1 MPKEI
6 PNRRQFLK
14 LLGFTLLST
23 QLPAVAQN
31 NLSPPSILKPPRL
44 KVGDTV
50 GLISPAGVVDQKT
63 VDEFR
68 KILLELGLKV
78 KLGNHILDRYG
89 YLAGKDI
96 ARAADVNAM
105 FADTS
110 VAGIFTM
117 AGGWG
122 CNRILP
128 LLDYELI
135 RRNPKIIIGFSDV
148 TSLIL
153 AIYARCGIITFH
165 GPLATSTWNQF
176 SVEYVRRL
184 LFDGEAMLFRNLLS
198 TPVETINSGTARGS
212 LVGGNLSLVTALVG
226 SGYLPDWDKMI
237 LFVEEVRED
246 VYRVDRMLTQLKLAG
261 ILDKIAGFIFGQCTK
276 CTAGEDN
283 EPSLTLE
290 EVLLEHIQ
298 PLGIPAWYGSMIGH
312 IPDKFTLPLGVEVEI
327 DGDLGVIQMLESAVV

>member
-1 MPKEI
+1 MLKDL

-14 LLGFTLLST
+14 FFGFTLLAT
-23 QLPAVAQN
+23 QLPAAAQN

-50 GLISPAGVVDQKT
+50 GLISPAGVVDKKT
-63 VDEFR
+63 VDEFT

-96 ARAADVNAM
+96 ARAADINAM

-135 RRNPKIIIGFSDV
+135 RRNPKIIMGFSDV

-176 SVEYVRRL
+176 SVEYVRQI

-198 TPVETINSGTARGS
+198 TSVETITSGKVRGR

-226 SGYLPDWDKMI
+226 SGYLPNWDKMI

-283 EPSLTLE
+283 EPSLTLQ

-327 DGDLGVIQMLESAVV
+327 DADLGVIRMLESAVV

>member
-1 MPKEI
+1 MEKET
-6 PNRRQFLK
+6 PSRRQFLK
-14 LLGFTLLST
+14 LLGFTLLVT

-31 NLSPPSILKPPRL
+31 NLSLSSIIKPPRL

-63 VDEFR
+63 VDEFT
-68 KILLELGLKV
+68 KILSELGLKV
-78 KLGNHILDRYG
+78 KLGKHILDRYG
-89 YLAGKDI
+89 YLAGKDSN
-96 ARAADVNAM
+96 RAADVNAM
-105 FADTS
+105 FADPS

-128 LLDYELI
+128 LLDYNLI
-135 RRNPKIIIGFSDV
+135 HQNPKIIMGFSDV

-153 AIYARCGIITFH
+153 AIYARSGIITFH

-176 SVEYVRRL
+176 SVEHVRRI
-184 LFDGEAMLFRNLLS
+184 LFDGEAMILINLLT
-198 TPVETINSGTARGS
+198 TPVETITSGKARGG

-226 SGYLPDWDKMI
+226 SGYLPDWDKKI
-237 LFVEEVRED
+237 LFIEEVRED

-276 CTAGEDN
+276 CTPGEDN
-283 EPSLTLE
+283 EPSLTLQ
-290 EVLLEHIQ
+290 EVLSDHIK

-327 DGDLGVIQMLESAVV
+327 DADLGVIRMLESAVV

>member
-1 MPKEI
+1 MDNLTV
-6 PNRRQFLK
+6 NRCQFIK
-14 LLGFTLLST
+14 LLGFTLLAT

-31 NLSPPSILKPPRL
+31 NSSLPSILKPTRL

-63 VDEFR
+63 VDEFT

-89 YLAGKDI
+89 YLAGKDRD
-96 ARAADVNAM
+96 RAADVNGM
-105 FADTS
+105 FADPS

-128 LLDYELI
+128 LLDYNLI
-135 RRNPKIIIGFSDV
+135 RQNPKIIMGFSDV

-153 AIYARCGIITFH
+153 AIYARSGIITFH

-176 SVEYVRRL
+176 SVEHVQRI
-184 LFDGEAMLFRNLLS
+184 LFDGEAILFRNLLS
-198 TPVETINSGTARGS
+198 TSVETITSGKVKGR

-226 SGYLPDWDKMI
+226 SGYLPDWEKNI

-261 ILDKIAGFIFGQCTK
+261 ILDKIVGFIFGQCTK
-276 CTAGEDN
+276 CTPGEDN
-283 EPSLTLE
+283 EPSLTLQ
-290 EVLLEHIQ
+290 EVLLEHIK

-327 DGDLGVIQMLESAVV
+327 DADLGVIRMLESAVI

>member
-1 MPKEI
+1 MAKYTI
-6 PNRRQFLK
+6 NRCNFLK
-14 LLGFTLLST
+14 LFGLTILASH
-23 QLPAVAQN
+23 LPGAAQN
-31 NLSPPSILKPPRL
+31 NLSPSSIIKPSRL

-50 GLISPAGVVDQKT
+50 GLISPAGFVESET
-63 VDEFR
+63 VNELT
-68 KILLELGLKV
+68 KILSEIGLKV
-78 KLGNHILDRYG
+78 KRGKHILDRYG
-89 YLAGKDI
+89 YLAGKDCD
-96 ARAADVNAM
+96 RAADVNAM

-128 LLDYELI
+128 LLDYNLI
-135 RRNPKIIIGFSDV
+135 RQNPKILMGFSDV

-153 AIYARCGIITFH
+153 AIYTKTGIVTFH
-165 GPLATSTWNQF
+165 GPLGTSTWNSF
-176 SVEYVRRL
+176 SVKHLQDV
-184 LFDGEAMLFRNLLS
+184 LFNGQANILKNVPN
-198 TPVETINSGTARGS
+198 TPVETITTGKVRGH

-226 SGYLPDWDKMI
+226 SGYLPDWEGKI

-246 VYRVDRMLTQLKLAG
+246 IYRIDRMLNQLKLSG
-261 ILDKIAGFIFGQCTK
+261 ILDKIAGFIFAQCTK

-283 EPSLTLE
+283 QPSLTLQ
-290 EVLLEHIQ
+290 EVFSDCIE

-327 DGDLGVIQMLESAVV
+327 DADLGTIQMLESAVI

>member
-1 MPKEI
+1 MKSYT
-6 PNRRQFLK
+6 PNRRQFIK
-14 LLGFTLLST
+14 FFGFTLLAT
-23 QLPAVAQN
+23 QLPAAAQT
-31 NLSPPSILKPPRL
+31 NLSPLSILKPPRL

-50 GLISPAGVVDQKT
+50 GLISPAGLVDQKT

-68 KILLELGLKV
+68 QILLQLGLKV
-78 KLGNHILDRYG
+78 KLGKHILDRYG

-96 ARAADVNAM
+96 DRAADVNAM

-110 VAGIFTM
+110 VQGIFTM

-128 LLDYELI
+128 LLDYSLI
-135 RRNPKIIIGFSDV
+135 RQNPKIIMGFSDV

-153 AIYARCGIITFH
+153 AIYARSGIITFH

-176 SVEYVRRL
+176 SVEHVQRI
-184 LFDGEAMLFRNLLS
+184 LFDGEAILLRNLLT
-198 TPVETINSGTARGS
+198 TPVETITSGKARGS

-226 SGYLPDWDKMI
+226 SGYLPDWEKKI
-237 LFVEEVRED
+237 LFIEEVRED

-283 EPSLTLE
+283 EPSLTLQ
-290 EVLLEHIQ
+290 EVLLEHIK

-312 IPDKFTLPLGVEVEI
+312 IPDKFTLPLGVEAEI
-327 DGDLGVIQMLESAVV
+327 DADLGVIRMLESAVI

>member
-1 MPKEI
+1 MKKET
-6 PNRRQFLK
+6 PNRRQVLK
-14 LLGFTLLST
+14 LLGFTLLAT
-23 QLPAVAQN
+23 QLPAAAKT
-31 NLSPPSILKPPRL
+31 NLSPLSILKPPRL
-44 KVGDTV
+44 KFGDTV
-50 GLISPAGVVDQKT
+50 GLISPAGLVDQKT
-63 VDEFR
+63 VDEFGQ
-68 KILLELGLKV
+68 ILLQLGLKV
-78 KLGNHILDRYG
+78 KLGKHILDRYG

-96 ARAADVNAM
+96 DRADDVNAM

-110 VAGIFTM
+110 VQGIFTM

-128 LLDYELI
+128 LLDYSLI
-135 RRNPKIIIGFSDV
+135 RKNPKIIMGFSDV

-153 AIYARCGIITFH
+153 AIYARSGIITFH
-165 GPLATSTWNQF
+165 GPLAKSTWNKF
-176 SVEYVRRL
+176 SVEYVQRL
-184 LFDGEAMLFRNLLS
+184 LFDGEVILLRNLLT
-198 TPVETINSGTARGS
+198 TPVETITSGKARGS

-226 SGYLPDWDKMI
+226 SGYLPDWEKKI
-237 LFVEEVRED
+237 LFIEEVMED

-283 EPSLTLE
+283 EPSLTLQ
-290 EVLLEHIQ
+290 EVLLDHIK

-327 DGDLGVIQMLESAVV
+327 DADLGVIRMLESAVI